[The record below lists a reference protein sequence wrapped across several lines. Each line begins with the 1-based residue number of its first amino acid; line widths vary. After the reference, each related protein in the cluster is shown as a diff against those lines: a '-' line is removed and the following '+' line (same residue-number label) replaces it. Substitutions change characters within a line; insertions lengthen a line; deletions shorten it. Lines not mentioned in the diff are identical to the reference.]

1 MRTKNT
7 LYEPK
12 TYDDPTGTR
21 AKLIKEIIAFLEL
34 FIPSILARRIT
45 SVLLLLAGV
54 PHDRVAEWTG
64 SCDRSIR
71 QWMKQ
76 ISSGDTDKLLTVSTG
91 AGRKSKFVN
100 IEEQVLADIESGNY
114 HTLQQIADMVKEKY
128 NIEVSLT
135 AVSRLLKKTGSGN

>member
-34 FIPSILARRIT
+34 LIPSILARRIT

-100 IEEQVLADIESGNY
+100 IAN
-114 HTLQQIADMVKEKY
+114 
-128 NIEVSLT
+128 
-135 AVSRLLKKTGSGN
+135 